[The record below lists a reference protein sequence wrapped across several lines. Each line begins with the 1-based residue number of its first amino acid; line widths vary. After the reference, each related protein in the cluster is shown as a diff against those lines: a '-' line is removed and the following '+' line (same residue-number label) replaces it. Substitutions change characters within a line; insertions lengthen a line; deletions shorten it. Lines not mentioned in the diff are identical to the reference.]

1 MGEIKS
7 TLDLV
12 LEKTRNLTLSE
23 EEKRDLAREELE
35 KKIRGIANRYLE
47 NLLPANRLKEELEST
62 ESNESKEPDLPYKLF
77 TKHLLARFDLDVDTS
92 AILSALKE
100 VIGFDIAPLTALQE
114 EYRADKEMARS
125 SYAGDALS
133 ALKERGVSGPA
144 VVPNLDGIPEWVQ
157 FQRDLSER
165 YREKIEA
172 LAGGR

>member
-100 VIGFDIAPLTALQE
+100 VVGFDTAPLTALQE
-114 EYRADKEMARS
+114 EYQAEKKVARKS
-125 SYAGDALS
+125 FTKDTLS
-133 ALKERGVSGPA
+133 GLKERGVSGSA
-144 VVPNLDGIPEWVQ
+144 VVPNLDGIPEWAQ
-157 FQRDLSER
+157 FQRDLSKR
-165 YREKIEA
+165 YRERLEA
-172 LAGGR
+172 LAGG